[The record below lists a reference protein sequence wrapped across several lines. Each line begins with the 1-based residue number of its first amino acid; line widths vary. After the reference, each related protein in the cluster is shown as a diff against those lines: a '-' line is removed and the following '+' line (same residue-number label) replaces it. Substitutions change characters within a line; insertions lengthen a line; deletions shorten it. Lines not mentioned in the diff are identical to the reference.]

1 MTSVKLDLIHSQNL
15 LPFFRGRIT
24 HLAQHKTCGY
34 YKDYNADAG
43 LIAGLAH
50 LLL

>member
-1 MTSVKLDLIHSQNL
+1 MEIYSQNL
-15 LPFFRGRIT
+15 LPFFRGVGRIT

-34 YKDYNADAG
+34 YKDYNADAE